1 MKKIK
6 SLYDCCILHECA
18 TLERCQR
25 LEVVIIRRKHNREFL
40 SNLILRDIQGR
51 KKYIIIIL
59 QWIAGGCIGWIA
71 LHFNFLTP
79 ISRSI

>member
-1 MKKIK
+1 MQLLGAQLKKLKETHEKIN
-6 SLYDCCILHECA
+6 SLYNCFISHVCP

-25 LEVVIIRRKHNREFL
+25 LEVVIIRRKHSREFL

-59 QWIAGGCIGWIA
+59 Q
-71 LHFNFLTP
+71 
-79 ISRSI
+79 